1 MAVQVDQA
9 GRHQLA
15 RGIEHAL
22 RPLGRNIGLDRLDQP
37 EADADIAAAAQRL
50 ADVEHVAALDDEI
63 ELVVRPHGGARRPGH
78 GGGKRERSGR
88 AQEFAT

>member
-78 GGGKRERSGR
+78 GGGKRERSGTCQKR
-88 AQEFAT
+88 AA